1 MFLEQTL
8 STNGLRLDPH
18 WVTRVYNFPEPNNI
32 TETRRFLAMVNQMGK
47 FIPNLTEMTKPL
59 WSRDSEECVCMG

>member
-8 STNGLRLDPH
+8 STNGLRLNPH
-18 WVTRVYNFPEPNNI
+18 WVTRVYNFPAPNNI
-32 TETRRFLAMVNQMGK
+32 TETHRFLGIVNQMGM

-59 WSRDSEECVCMG
+59 WDIEIQKNVFV